1 MPIEREKIE
10 AELRMSERERVV
22 AKCRRLINQFDEFER
37 RLQSLEAER
46 GVPPSYRS
54 KPLVERIAHL
64 GMSGDALDQIK
75 QLLAAIKVFA
85 KADDP
90 PVKRLLAEHTDAEYS
105 AVDRLAVLM
114 ESRRKESERSA
125 PPGTLHALLGLML
138 LKCRSRLAG

>member
-1 MPIEREKIE
+1 MPPEREKIE
-10 AELRMSERERVV
+10 AELRVSERERVV

-37 RLQSLEAER
+37 RLQALEAER

-90 PVKRLLAEHTDAEYS
+90 PVKRLLAEHADS
-105 AVDRLAVLM
+105 AVDQLAVLM

-125 PPGTLHALLGLML
+125 PPGTLHALLRLML
-138 LKCRSRLAG
+138 PKCRSRLTG

>member
-1 MPIEREKIE
+1 MPPEREKIE
-10 AELRMSERERVV
+10 AELRVSERERVV

-37 RLQSLEAER
+37 RLQALEAER

-54 KPLVERIAHL
+54 KPLVKRMAHL

-85 KADDP
+85 EADDP
-90 PVKRLLAEHTDAEYS
+90 PVKGLLAEHADAEYS
-105 AVDRLAVLM
+105 AVDQLAVLM
-114 ESRRKESERSA
+114 ESRREESERSA
-125 PPGTLHALLGLML
+125 PPGTLHALLRLML